1 MHLGMLGIQD
11 CKEDEKDKEDRE
23 WGDEVHHFK
32 SPPCA
37 IKNLASANS

>member
-23 WGDEVHHFK
+23 WGDDHFK